1 MAQIRVMTDDRDEG
15 ERVLQILEPL
25 LNACTALVTGS
36 RTTLHHRGGGLRVT
50 YEVLC
55 APGATTIR
63 VDRVDEDQEVAVERA
78 DAPERQPRR
87 RALPGSRR

>member
-25 LNACTALVTGS
+25 LNACTALVVGS

-50 YEVLC
+50 YEALC

-63 VDRVDEDQEVAVERA
+63 VDRVDADEDVTVERA
-78 DAPERQPRR
+78 GEPERGPRR
-87 RALPGSRR
+87 RALPRGRR